1 MNEREMLL
9 RRLSGAQFAMWET
22 HMFLDTHPHDE
33 NALKALNKYK
43 EKYEKVL
50 HEYEKKYGPL
60 TARAGAVGD
69 RWSWVTGPWPWHYEF
84 GEGK

>member
-1 MNEREMLL
+1 MNDREMLL

-50 HEYEKKYGPL
+50 HEYEKKYGPIMSNN
-60 TARAGAVGD
+60 TFEQQTYTWIKD
-69 RWSWVTGPWPWHYEF
+69 PWPWER
-84 GEGK
+84 EDN